1 MRKKLRGLVSQKGE
15 FGSGMQSLYVKS
27 LSNKSAGNI
36 LAVGIEGYATN
47 SAW

>member
-1 MRKKLRGLVSQKGE
+1 MSKRLRGLVSQKGE

-27 LSNKSAGNI
+27 LSNKSAGDI
-36 LAVGIEGYATN
+36 LAVGTEGYTTN